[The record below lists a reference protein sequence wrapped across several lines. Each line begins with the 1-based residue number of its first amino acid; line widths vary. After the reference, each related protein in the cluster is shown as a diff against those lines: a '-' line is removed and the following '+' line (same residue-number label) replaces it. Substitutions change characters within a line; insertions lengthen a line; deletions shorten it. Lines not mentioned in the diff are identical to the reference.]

1 MHQIQ
6 NNILKEL
13 LFKKTARFSE
23 LNINKVSNDHFTFHL
38 KKLIG
43 DGLVMKNQDGS
54 YLLTIAG
61 KEYAN
66 RLDTDAEKIE
76 IEKQAKIG
84 VLVVGVDGSG
94 DKKKYLIQQR
104 LKHPYHGFYGFI
116 SGKIKWGEGVYEAG
130 LRELE
135 EEAGLKAELNLVS
148 IEHKIDYSKE
158 GKLLEDKFFYIVK
171 ATNLTG
177 QLMESFEG
185 GRNTWLTQKEIK
197 NLPDL
202 FGDVLK
208 IIKVVDKGEFTF
220 FEDKYN
226 VKRY

>member
-1 MHQIQ
+1 MHQMQ

-23 LNINKVSNDHFTFHL
+23 LNTSKVSNDHFTFHL
-38 KKLIG
+38 KRLIKE
-43 DGLVMKNQDGS
+43 GLVRKNQDGS
-54 YLLTIAG
+54 YVLTIPG

-66 RLDTDAEKIE
+66 RLDTDAKEVE

-84 VLVVGVDGSG
+84 VLVVGIDGFG
-94 DKKKYLIQQR
+94 NKKKYLVQQR

-130 LRELE
+130 LRELG
-135 EEAGLKAELNLVS
+135 EEAGLKAKLNLAG
-148 IEHKIDYSKE
+148 IEHKIDYSEK

-171 ATNLTG
+171 ATSLTG
-177 QLMESFEG
+177 QLLESFEG

-208 IIKVVDKGEFTF
+208 IIKVVDKGKFTF